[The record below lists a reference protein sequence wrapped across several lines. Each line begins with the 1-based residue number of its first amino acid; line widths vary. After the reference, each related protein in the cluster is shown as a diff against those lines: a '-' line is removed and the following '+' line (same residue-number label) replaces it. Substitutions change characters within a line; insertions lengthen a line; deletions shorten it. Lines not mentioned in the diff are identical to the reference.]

1 MDHKSTFKN
10 EDGFTIQELLVA
22 LVVGSLLM
30 SFCLSLFLFSDKIFI
45 TWHHTCERKD
55 AVNYA
60 LQTFVFDI
68 RNSREITNVRDTSLI
83 VQRGD
88 RRPISYFFDKTTI
101 RRNGVFLFHG
111 NVSVFP
117 ISMEPST
124 SGGGKNF
131 VRAIS
136 INLST
141 TSSGI
146 NYEVSTEVEVPYSA
160 RQNLDNMNFQ

>member
-30 SFCLSLFLFSDKIFI
+30 SFCLSLFLFSNKIFV
-45 TWHHTCERKD
+45 TWH
-55 AVNYA
+55 A
-60 LQTFVFDI
+60 LQTFAFDI
-68 RNSREITNVRDTSLI
+68 RNSREITNVRDTSLT

-88 RRPISYFFDKTTI
+88 RRPISYFFDKATI

-136 INLST
+136 IN
-141 TSSGI
+141 
-146 NYEVSTEVEVPYSA
+146 
-160 RQNLDNMNFQ
+160 MNFQ